1 MLKKKKTTIPNE
13 ELFVEKKKSWKTEFK
28 QNWQLYLMVLIPLI
42 YLLVFKYYP
51 MAGAQ
56 IAFRKYTPV
65 EGIWGSEWVGLKH
78 FKRFFSNPQWLVFVK
93 NTLSISIYNIALS
106 IPFPIMLALAFDYA
120 RNRFFKK
127 TVQMVTFLPHFLSTV
142 IVISLMNLVF
152 DNRTGVIINL
162 LEMITGHR
170 PNILG
175 TAKYFRS
182 LYVWSG
188 VWQATG
194 WSSILYISA
203 LAAVDTQVHEAAIID
218 GANKLRRIWHIDL
231 TTIRPT
237 IAILIVLKMG
247 SVLSVGF
254 DKTYMMQNPV
264 NLEYSEVLSTYEY
277 KIGTGGLVPNY
288 SYGSAIGLMV
298 SLVNMCLVV
307 ASNKLSNKLSG
318 SGLW

>member
-1 MLKKKKTTIPNE
+1 MKKNKAAEAAEPLTKKKETWGQEIKR
-13 ELFVEKKKSWKTEFK
+13 
-28 QNWQLYLMVLIPLI
+28 NWQLYVLMIIPML

-51 MAGAQ
+51 MVGVQ
-56 IAFRKYTPV
+56 IAFRNYKPV
-65 EGIWGSEWVGLKH
+65 TGIWGSDWVGMKH
-78 FKRFFSNPQWLVFVK
+78 FIRFFNNPQWLVLVK
-93 NTLSISIYNIALS
+93 NTIAISLYTIVLT
-106 IPFPIMLALAFDYA
+106 IPFPIMLAIAFDYA
-120 RNRFFKK
+120 RSRAFKK

-142 IVISLMNLVF
+142 IVVSLLNLIF
-152 DNRTGVIINL
+152 DNRTGVVNNIIQL
-162 LEMITGHR
+162 ITGSKI
-170 PNILG
+170 NFLG
-175 TAKYFRS
+175 ESRFYRS

-188 VWQATG
+188 IWQNTG

-237 IAILIVLKMG
+237 IAIMIVMKLG

-254 DKTYMMQNPV
+254 DKSYMMQNAV

-277 KIGTGGLVPNY
+277 KIGTGGLIPNY
-288 SYGSAIGLMV
+288 SYSTAIGLMV
-298 SLVNMCLVV
+298 SLINMILVV
-307 ASNKLSNKLSG
+307 LSNKASNKLSG

>member
-1 MLKKKKTTIPNE
+1 MKKNKAAEAAEPLTKKKETWGQEIKR
-13 ELFVEKKKSWKTEFK
+13 
-28 QNWQLYLMVLIPLI
+28 NWQLYVLMIIPML

-51 MAGAQ
+51 MVGVQ
-56 IAFRKYTPV
+56 IAFRNYKPV
-65 EGIWGSEWVGLKH
+65 TGIWGSDWVGMKH
-78 FKRFFSNPQWLVFVK
+78 FIRFFNNPQWLVLVK
-93 NTLSISIYNIALS
+93 NTMAISLYTIVLT
-106 IPFPIMLALAFDYA
+106 IPFPIMLAIAFDYA
-120 RNRFFKK
+120 RSRAFKK

-142 IVISLMNLVF
+142 IVVSLLNLIF
-152 DNRTGVIINL
+152 DNRTGVVNNIIQL
-162 LEMITGHR
+162 ITGSKI
-170 PNILG
+170 NFLG
-175 TAKYFRS
+175 ESRFYRS

-188 VWQATG
+188 IWQNTG

-237 IAILIVLKMG
+237 IAIMIVMKLG

-254 DKTYMMQNPV
+254 DKSYMMQNAV

-277 KIGTGGLVPNY
+277 KIGTGGLIPNY
-288 SYGSAIGLMV
+288 SYSTAIGLMV
-298 SLVNMCLVV
+298 SLINMILVV
-307 ASNKLSNKLSG
+307 LSNKASNKLSG

>member
-1 MLKKKKTTIPNE
+1 MKKNKAAMTAEPLTKKKETWGQEIKR
-13 ELFVEKKKSWKTEFK
+13 
-28 QNWQLYLMVLIPLI
+28 NWQLYVLMIIPML

-51 MAGAQ
+51 MVGVQ
-56 IAFRKYTPV
+56 IAFRNYKPV
-65 EGIWGSEWVGLKH
+65 TGIWGSDWVGMKH
-78 FKRFFSNPQWLVFVK
+78 FIRFFNNPQWLVLVK
-93 NTLSISIYNIALS
+93 NTIAISLYTIVLT
-106 IPFPIMLALAFDYA
+106 IPFPIMLAIAFDYA
-120 RNRFFKK
+120 RSRAFKK

-142 IVISLMNLVF
+142 IVVSLLNLIF
-152 DNRTGVIINL
+152 DNRTGVVNNIIQL
-162 LEMITGHR
+162 ITGSKI
-170 PNILG
+170 NFLG
-175 TAKYFRS
+175 ESRFYRS

-188 VWQATG
+188 IWQNTG

-237 IAILIVLKMG
+237 IAIMIVMKLG

-254 DKTYMMQNPV
+254 DKSYMMQNAV

-277 KIGTGGLVPNY
+277 KIGTGGLIPNY
-288 SYGSAIGLMV
+288 SYSTAIGLMV
-298 SLVNMCLVV
+298 SLINMILVV
-307 ASNKLSNKLSG
+307 LSNKASNKLSG